1 MSQLKLLLVDDSAA
15 FLRALSGYLGTQ
27 PHLQVVGMARSVEE
41 ALALIRAGTRPDV
54 LLMDISLPGIDGLA
68 GMRRLR
74 AELPEAAIII
84 VSLLDGQ
91 AYREAAA
98 AYGADAFVS
107 KARLNYDL
115 LVTIQNA
122 AARKLRAPPSA

>member
-1 MSQLKLLLVDDSAA
+1 MIPLKLLLVDDSAA

-27 PHLQVVGMARSVEE
+27 PHLQVVGTARSVDE
-41 ALALIRAGTRPDV
+41 ALALIRAGAKPDM
-54 LLMDISLPGIDGLA
+54 LLLDINLPGVDGLT

-74 AELPEAAIII
+74 AELPGVAIII

-98 AYGADAFVS
+98 AYGAAAFVS
-107 KARLNYDL
+107 KARLNHDL
-115 LVTIQNA
+115 LVTIHQVA
-122 AARKLRAPPSA
+122 AHR